1 MNIGTQDGI
10 HEHLVQKVLPQVVG
24 NNLNLTVTKPKHMEM
39 TMTKINNYIKRLI
52 MSFLAMA
59 MIVIPGTALAAM
71 PDPIKKDM
79 LEKGKKVYF
88 KRCVWCHGVEGGG
101 DGPSAER
108 LFTRPRNFIQGT
120 FKIRV
125 TDSGELPMDIN
136 LINTVKNGLQG
147 SAMPA
152 WGEFLAEDEIL
163 AVVQFVKSLVQ
174 DREWDDED
182 EEVNNVITGVGAD
195 LGDSGKGALGDAP
208 WAATTGP
215 YHLGV
220 PQEHIDAGKELFMK
234 NKCWECHGGEG
245 RGDGNPTMKDDWGFP
260 IVAANWQQC
269 WNFRGARRDPFNPF
283 VIARTISTGLNGTPM
298 PNFREQLTGP
308 ERWQV
313 AAFVNSLCPRK
324 KIDPLTNK
332 PIPDFLIQSVY
343 TEGKVVE
350 KINDPSWYSPDTDYR
365 IVPLAEEL
373 VDNPMKHHI
382 AMAGQITRGKRNF
395 DPKADNLWVSSRWS
409 AEDQAVY
416 YLVEYDLRFMSEDP
430 EYPDAVAIQWPAK
443 LQDLFGA
450 EKPYFIFG
458 DSKKP
463 VDVWKASFMAKDYSA
478 TNAPN
483 DKGYQLDVTVAET
496 VGNGFDAIAEKD
508 SEAKVEVVDSIFHQ
522 GRVKVMFK
530 RALKTE
536 GEYDV
541 QIPTEQFIPVS
552 FMQWAGR
559 DKEHDE
565 HMAIS
570 TWYYTILKPA
580 LPDSLY
586 YMPPIIATIFI
597 CFQGWLVWMTK
608 RTRKM
613 YDTGKVQRDEL
624 PK

>member
-1 MNIGTQDGI
+1 
-10 HEHLVQKVLPQVVG
+10 
-24 NNLNLTVTKPKHMEM
+24 MEM
-39 TMTKINNYIKRLI
+39 TMTNKNYIKRLI
-52 MSFLAMA
+52 MFFLAVA
-59 MIVIPGTALAAM
+59 LFATPGAVFAGV
-71 PDPIKKDM
+71 PDGVKKDL

-108 LFTRPRNFIQGT
+108 LYTRPRNFIQGT
-120 FKIRV
+120 FKIRT
-125 TDSGELPMDIN
+125 TDSGELPMESD
-136 LINTVKNGLQG
+136 LIKTVKNGLQG

-152 WGEFLAEDEIL
+152 WGEFLAEDEIV
-163 AVVQFVKSLVQ
+163 AVVNFVKTLVQ
-174 DREWDDED
+174 DRSFDDTED
-182 EEVNNVITGVGAD
+182 EEVNNVITGIAAD
-195 LGDSGKGALGDAP
+195 NGKGPLGDAP

-220 PQEHIDAGKELFMK
+220 PQEHIDAGKELFIK
-234 NKCWECHGGEG
+234 NKCMECHGGEG

-260 IVAANWQQC
+260 IVAANWQEC

-283 VIARTISTGLNGTPM
+283 NVARTISTGLNGSPM
-298 PNFREQLTGP
+298 PNFREQMTGK

-332 PIPDFLIQSVY
+332 PVPDFLIQSVY
-343 TEGKVVE
+343 TEGPVVP
-350 KINDPSWYSPDTDYR
+350 KITDPSWASPYTDHR

-373 VDNPMKHHI
+373 VDNPMRHYI

-395 DPKADNLWVSSRWS
+395 DPKTDNLWVSSRWS
-409 AEDQAVY
+409 AEEQAVY
-416 YLVEYDLRFMSEDP
+416 YLVEFDNRFLSTDP
-430 EYPDAVAIQWPAK
+430 EYPDAVAIQWPGQ

-450 EKPYFIFG
+450 EKPYFIYG

-463 VDVWKASFMAKDYSA
+463 VDVWKASFMAKDYNA

-483 DKGYQLDVTVAET
+483 DKGYQLDVSVAEFK
-496 VGNGFDAIAEKD
+496 GNGFDAIADKE
-508 SEAKVEVVDSIFHQ
+508 SEGKVEVVDSIFHQ

-530 RALKTE
+530 RSLTTE
-536 GEYDV
+536 GADDV
-541 QIPTEQFIPVS
+541 QIPSEQFIPVS
-552 FMQWAGR
+552 FMQWAGW

-580 LPDSLY
+580 LPASLY
-586 YMPPIIATIFI
+586 YMPPIIAAVFI

-613 YDTGKVQRDEL
+613 YDAGKVQRDEL

>member
-1 MNIGTQDGI
+1 M
-10 HEHLVQKVLPQVVG
+10 VG

-39 TMTKINNYIKRLI
+39 TMTKNNNYIKRLI
-52 MSFLAMA
+52 LSFLAMA
-59 MIVIPGTALAAM
+59 MIVIPGTALAGTA

-101 DGPSAER
+101 DGPSADR

-163 AVVQFVKSLVQ
+163 SVVQFVKSLVQ

-182 EEVNNVITGVGAD
+182 EEVNNVITEISAD
-195 LGDSGKGALGDAP
+195 NGKGPLGDPP
-208 WAATTGP
+208 WAATKGP

-220 PQEHIDAGKELFMK
+220 PQEHIDAGKELFIK
-234 NKCWECHGGEG
+234 NKCFECHGGEG

-269 WNFRGARRDPFNPF
+269 WNFRGARRDAYNPF

-298 PNFREQLTGP
+298 PNFREQMTGP

-430 EYPDAVAIQWPAK
+430 EFPDAVAIQWPAK

-463 VDVWKASFMAKDYSA
+463 VDVWKASFMAKDYGA

-483 DKGYQLDVTVAET
+483 DKGYQLDVSVKET

-508 SEAKVEVVDSIFHQ
+508 SEGTVEVVDSIFHQ
-522 GRVKVMFK
+522 GRVKIMFK
-530 RALKTE
+530 RSLKTE
-536 GEYDV
+536 GEFDV

>member
-1 MNIGTQDGI
+1 M
-10 HEHLVQKVLPQVVG
+10 VG

-101 DGPSAER
+101 DGPSADR

-163 AVVQFVKSLVQ
+163 SVVQFVKSLVQ

-208 WAATTGP
+208 WAATKGP

-269 WNFRGARRDPFNPF
+269 WNFRGARRDPYNPF

-298 PNFREQLTGP
+298 PNFREQMTGP

-463 VDVWKASFMAKDYSA
+463 VDVWKASFMAKDYGA

-483 DKGYQLDVTVAET
+483 DKGYQLDVSVAET

-508 SEAKVEVVDSIFHQ
+508 SEGKVEVVDSIFHQ

>member
-1 MNIGTQDGI
+1 
-10 HEHLVQKVLPQVVG
+10 
-24 NNLNLTVTKPKHMEM
+24 MET
-39 TMTKINNYIKRLI
+39 TMTKNNNYIKRLI
-52 MSFLAMA
+52 LSFLAVA
-59 MIVIPGTALAAM
+59 LIAVPGAALAGQ
-71 PDPIKKDM
+71 PTPVNKDL

-101 DGPSAER
+101 DGPSADR

-120 FKIRV
+120 FKIRW
-125 TDSGELPMDIN
+125 TDSGELPLDIN
-136 LINTVKNGLQG
+136 LVNTVKNGLQG

-152 WGEFLAEDEIL
+152 WGEFLSEDEIL

-182 EEVNNVITGVGAD
+182 EEVTNVLKDLPAD
-195 LGDSGKGALGDAP
+195 EGKGPLGDAP
-208 WAATTGP
+208 WAATSGP

-220 PQEHIDAGKELFMK
+220 PQEHIDAGKEIFIK

-283 VIARTISTGLNGTPM
+283 VVARTISTGLNGTPM
-298 PNFREQLTGP
+298 PNFREQLTGE
-308 ERWQV
+308 ERWKL

-332 PIPDFLIQSVY
+332 PVPDFLIQSVY
-343 TEGKVVE
+343 TEGPVVP
-350 KINDPSWYSPDTDYR
+350 KIDDPSWASPDTDHR

-373 VDNPMKHHI
+373 LDNPMRHYI

-409 AEDQAVY
+409 AEENAVY
-416 YLVEYDLRFMSEDP
+416 YLVEYDNRFLSADP
-430 EYPDAVAIQWPAK
+430 EYPDGVAIQWPAK

-450 EKPYFIFG
+450 EKPYFIYG

-463 VDVWKASFMAKDYSA
+463 VDVWKANFLAKDYSA

-483 DKGYQLDVTVAET
+483 EKGYQLDVTVKELL
-496 VGNGFDAIAEKD
+496 GNGFDAIQEKE
-508 SEAKVEVVDSIFHQ
+508 SVNVEVVDSIFHQ

-530 RALKTE
+530 RSLTTE
-536 GEYDV
+536 GENDV
-541 QIPTEQFIPVS
+541 QIPVKQFIPVA
-552 FMQWAGR
+552 FMQWSGW

-580 LPDSLY
+580 LPASLY
-586 YMPPIIATIFI
+586 YMPPIIAAIFI

-613 YDTGKVQRDEL
+613 YEIGKVVRDEL

>member
-1 MNIGTQDGI
+1 M
-10 HEHLVQKVLPQVVG
+10 VG

-101 DGPSAER
+101 DGPSADR

-182 EEVNNVITGVGAD
+182 EEVNNVITEISAD
-195 LGDSGKGALGDAP
+195 NGKGPLGDAP
-208 WAATTGP
+208 WGSTSGP

-220 PQEHIDAGKELFMK
+220 PQEHIDAGKELFIK
-234 NKCWECHGGEG
+234 NKCFECHGGEG

-269 WNFRGARRDPFNPF
+269 WNFRGARRDAYNPF

-298 PNFREQLTGP
+298 PNFREQMTGP

-350 KINDPSWYSPDTDYR
+350 KINDPSWASPDTDYR

-373 VDNPMKHHI
+373 VDNPKKHYI

-416 YLVEYDLRFMSEDP
+416 YLVEYDLRFMSDDP
-430 EYPDAVAIQWPAK
+430 EYPDAVAIEWPAK
-443 LQDLFGA
+443 LQDLYGA

-463 VDVWKASFMAKDYSA
+463 VDVWKASFMAKDYGA

-483 DKGYQLDVTVAET
+483 DKGYQLDVSVTET

-508 SEAKVEVVDSIFHQ
+508 SESKVEVVDSIFHQ

-530 RALKTE
+530 RSLKTE
-536 GEYDV
+536 GENDV
-541 QIPTEQFIPVS
+541 QIPIKQFIPVA

>member
-1 MNIGTQDGI
+1 M
-10 HEHLVQKVLPQVVG
+10 VG

-39 TMTKINNYIKRLI
+39 TMTNNNYIKRLI
-52 MSFLAMA
+52 MFFLALA
-59 MIVIPGTALAAM
+59 LFAAPGAVFAGV
-71 PDPIKKDM
+71 PDGVKKDL

-108 LFTRPRNFIQGT
+108 LYTRPRNFIQGT
-120 FKIRV
+120 FKIRT
-125 TDSGELPMDIN
+125 TDSGELPMESD
-136 LINTVKNGLQG
+136 LIKTVKNGLQG

-152 WGEFLAEDEIL
+152 WGEFLAEDEIV
-163 AVVQFVKSLVQ
+163 AVVNFVKTLVQ
-174 DREWDDED
+174 DRSFDDTED
-182 EEVNNVITGVGAD
+182 EEVNNVITGIAAD
-195 LGDSGKGALGDAP
+195 NGKGPLGDAP

-220 PQEHIDAGKELFMK
+220 PQEHIDAGKELFIK
-234 NKCWECHGGEG
+234 NKCMECHGGEG

-260 IVAANWQQC
+260 IVAANWQEC

-283 VIARTISTGLNGTPM
+283 NVARTISTGLNGSPM
-298 PNFREQLTGP
+298 PNFREQMTGK

-332 PIPDFLIQSVY
+332 PVPDFLIQSVY
-343 TEGKVVE
+343 TEGPVVP
-350 KINDPSWYSPDTDYR
+350 KITDPSWASPYTDHR

-373 VDNPMKHHI
+373 VDNPMRHYI

-395 DPKADNLWVSSRWS
+395 DPKTDNLWVSSRWS
-409 AEDQAVY
+409 AEEQAVY
-416 YLVEYDLRFMSEDP
+416 YLVEYDNRFLSTDP
-430 EYPDAVAIQWPAK
+430 EYPDAVAIQWPGQ

-450 EKPYFIFG
+450 EKPYFIYG

-463 VDVWKASFMAKDYSA
+463 VDVWKASFMAKDYNA

-483 DKGYQLDVTVAET
+483 DKGYQLDVSVAEFK
-496 VGNGFDAIAEKD
+496 GNGFDAISEKE
-508 SEAKVEVVDSIFHQ
+508 SEGKVEVVDSIFHQ

-530 RALKTE
+530 RSLTTE
-536 GEYDV
+536 GEDDV
-541 QIPTEQFIPVS
+541 QIPQEKFISVS
-552 FMQWAGR
+552 FMQWAGW

-586 YMPPIIATIFI
+586 YMPPIIAAIFI

-613 YDTGKVQRDEL
+613 YDAGKVQRDEL